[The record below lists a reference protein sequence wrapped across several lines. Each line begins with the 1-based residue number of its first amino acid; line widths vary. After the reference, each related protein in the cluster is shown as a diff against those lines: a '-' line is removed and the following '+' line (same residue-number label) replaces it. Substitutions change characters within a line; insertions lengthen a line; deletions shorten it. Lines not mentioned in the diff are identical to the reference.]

1 MLMLGIRDAVTKFKR
16 PTASWPENL
25 QWISTD
31 DKSNKSTGK
40 FQRKEYLDYK
50 SADVAF
56 LQYTSG
62 STSEPKGVIIT
73 HGNLAHNL
81 SIITNELN
89 AVEDTIVV
97 SWLPQYHDM
106 VGVAKSCV
114 WVQYLFLNLLFP
126 RD

>member
-1 MLMLGIRDAVTKFKR
+1 MTKFKR
-16 PTASWPENL
+16 PTASWPDFL

-31 DKSNKSTGK
+31 EKSNKSTVQ
-40 FQRKEYLDYK
+40 FQTKEYLDYK
-50 SADVAF
+50 SADLAF

-62 STSEPKGVIIT
+62 STSEPKGVMIT

-81 SIITNELN
+81 SIITNELK

-106 VGVAKSCV
+106 VGVDDSCV
-114 WVQYLFLNLLFP
+114 WVQVLSFSKPPFS
-126 RD
+126 

>member
-1 MLMLGIRDAVTKFKR
+1 MSTLGIRDAVTKFKR
-16 PTASWPENL
+16 PTASWPDYL
-25 QWISTD
+25 QWICTD
-31 DKSNKSTGK
+31 EKSIKSTGL
-40 FQRKEYLDYK
+40 FQRTEYLDYK

-62 STSEPKGVIIT
+62 STSEPKGVIIS

-89 AVEDTIVV
+89 AVDDTIVV

-106 VGVAKSCV
+106 VGVDNSCV
-114 WVQYLFLNLLFP
+114 WVQVLSFSKPSFC
-126 RD
+126 